1 MEPIIKCEGLTKLY
15 IQGDRTIY
23 AVNNCNISINAG
35 DFTAIM
41 GKSGSGKSTLLN
53 LIAGFIQPTQG
64 TVYINNKEIGRMNDA
79 QLSSLRSTEIGFI
92 FQSYCLLPV
101 LTAKENILFP
111 VQKADGFSRSYFE
124 ELCEKLDIA
133 DRLDHLPSELSGGQ
147 QQRIAIARALINRP
161 KILLADEPTGN
172 LDKDSAESL
181 IEYLGK
187 IHSDYHTTIVVVT
200 HDLDVASRAEKVY
213 EVDNG
218 VVRLK

>member
-1 MEPIIKCEGLTKLY
+1 MEPIIKCEALTKLY
-15 IQGDRTIY
+15 MQGDRTIY

-35 DFTAIM
+35 DFTAVV

-64 TVYINNKEIGRMNDA
+64 TVYINNKEISRMNDA
-79 QLSSLRSTEIGFI
+79 QLSRLRSTEIGFI
-92 FQSYCLLPV
+92 FQSYCLFPV

-111 VQKADGFSRSYFE
+111 VQNTASFSKSYFE

-147 QQRIAIARALINRP
+147 QQRAAIARALINRP

-172 LDKDSAESL
+172 LDKVSSESL
-181 IEYLGK
+181 VEYLEK
-187 IHSDYHTTIVVVT
+187 IHREYQTTIVVVT
-200 HDLDVASRAEKVY
+200 HDPDIASRAEKVY